1 MSIRKS
7 SQKGDTLIEVI
18 VAFAVFASLA
28 VGASAIMSRGVTSA
42 QEALETTLVR
52 QQMDGQAQTLRF
64 LYQEYIASANNPEAA
79 TFAEIVGSLTVADD
93 ASEFGG
99 AGCTTTI
106 PGSNAF
112 ALDPRGPVYDASN
125 TSTDGIV
132 TSPQLIP
139 ITGSPV
145 AHPGL
150 AKVLDEPRSY
160 GMWIEAVR
168 DEDSSTSF
176 IDFHIRSCWESL
188 SGNVPRTLGT
198 IVRLYVPTT

>member
-1 MSIRKS
+1 M
-7 SQKGDTLIEVI
+7 IEVI

-64 LYQEYIASANNPEAA
+64 LYQEYIASANNPEAD
-79 TFAEIVGSLTVADD
+79 TFEEIVKRLTVADN

-112 ALDPRGPVYDASN
+112 ALDPRGPIYDASN
-125 TSTDGIV
+125 TSTDGII
-132 TSPQLIP
+132 TSPPWLMP
-139 ITGSPV
+139 IKDSPV

-150 AKVLDEPRSY
+150 AMVRDEPHSY

-168 DEDSSTSF
+168 DEDGSTSF
-176 IDFHIRSCWESL
+176 IDFHIRACWESL